1 MSQSIDSRGKEPETM
16 ERPLFAHP
24 PWTVGVVLV
33 FAVLAIIAG
42 LSDPIWFF
50 VGMPCIL
57 VLLLYLYVRI
67 IARIRRKK

>member
-1 MSQSIDSRGKEPETM
+1 MTNDMNDREKKPN

-24 PWTVGVVLV
+24 PWMVGIVLV
-33 FAVLAIIAG
+33 FGILAIMAG

-57 VLLLYLYVRI
+57 VLVLYIYVKIVTRF
-67 IARIRRKK
+67 RRER